1 MSMSSHFTGLAPR
14 RVPRQQ
20 RGKRRVARLLRAAE
34 AVIAEHGH
42 EAATMCAIAQR
53 AGSSVGSLY
62 QFFPNK
68 DAVVQALCTGFVE
81 ASDALWKDLTAR
93 APRLGAEQ
101 LAGRMIELP
110 LELAKDHP
118 AFLPLLDFP
127 PTAHSRR
134 RHEIIR
140 ERISVA
146 LRARQPGLSRPQALR
161 TASVAHQIIRGC
173 LTLCARAP
181 MEERSG
187 IVGEFRVVL
196 AGYLRER
203 LSE

>member
-1 MSMSSHFTGLAPR
+1 MSVSSHFTGVARR

-20 RGKRRVARLLRAAE
+20 RGRRRVARLLRAAE
-34 AVIAEHGH
+34 TVIAEYGH
-42 EAATMCAIAQR
+42 DAATMCAIAQR

-68 DAVVQALCTGFVE
+68 DAVVQALCTGFAE
-81 ASDALWKDLTAR
+81 ASDSLWKDLTAR
-93 APRLGAEQ
+93 ATKLGADE
-101 LAGRMIELP
+101 LADRMIALP
-110 LELAKDHP
+110 LELAKEHP
-118 AFLPLLDFP
+118 AFLALLDLP

-140 ERISVA
+140 ERIAGA
-146 LRARQPGLSRPQALR
+146 LRARRPRLSRTEALR
-161 TASVAHQIIRGC
+161 MASVTHQIVRGC
-173 LTLCARAP
+173 LTLCARSHI
-181 MEERSG
+181 EERSG
-187 IVGEFRVVL
+187 IVEEFRVVL